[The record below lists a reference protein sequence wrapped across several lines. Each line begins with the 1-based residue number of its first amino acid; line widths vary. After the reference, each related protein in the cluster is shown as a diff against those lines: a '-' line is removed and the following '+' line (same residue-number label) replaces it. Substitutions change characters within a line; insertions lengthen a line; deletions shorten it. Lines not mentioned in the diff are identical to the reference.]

1 MDETPQKVKEAQK
14 GRPIKF
20 RKMNGP
26 GPEEQTMCEGALN
39 KPSSTALTVLN
50 GLSGM
55 ASIGGNLLV
64 LLTIYKQTRLHTI
77 SNCFIAS
84 LAVADIIVG
93 LVLSPIWAT
102 RSAMN
107 IWEDKEPLTIASECL
122 AAHTVVATSLNLCAV
137 SIDRYLAVVKVFRY
151 DTSLSERRCRIIICS
166 IWLAACL
173 ALLPRALIQDRLDLQ
188 KFWIVGCTITFFI
201 PLCVIAYCY
210 VRIFEVARSQAEK
223 IQVVSVSSETGRKAA
238 MNSIKERKI
247 ALTISIIIGL
257 FITLWSPSFVL
268 SSIQTFFADDC
279 LKIKLKQRWF
289 WTALVAFSNS
299 AVNPWVYALRGEE
312 YRSTFRKLLKRGDT
326 NLHLSFYNEKIE
338 TRRKRLQIDRVLE
351 S

>member
-1 MDETPQKVKEAQK
+1 
-14 GRPIKF
+14 
-20 RKMNGP
+20 
-26 GPEEQTMCEGALN
+26 
-39 KPSSTALTVLN
+39 
-50 GLSGM
+50 
-55 ASIGGNLLV
+55 
-64 LLTIYKQTRLHTI
+64 
-77 SNCFIAS
+77 
-84 LAVADIIVG
+84 
-93 LVLSPIWAT
+93 
-102 RSAMN
+102 MN
-107 IWEDKEPLTIASECL
+107 IWEEKESLTIASECL

-173 ALLPRALIQDRLDLQ
+173 ALLPRALIQDPLDLE
-188 KFWIVGCTITFFI
+188 KSWIVGCTITFSF
-201 PLCVIAYCY
+201 LYCY
-210 VRIFEVARSQAEK
+210 VHIFKVARSQAKK

-247 ALTISIIIGL
+247 ALTIAIIIGL

-279 LKIKLKQRWF
+279 LKIQLKQRWF

-312 YRSTFRKLLKRGDT
+312 YRSTFRKLLRRGDT
-326 NLHLSFYNEKIE
+326 NLHLSFYNEKIG
-338 TRRKRLQIDRVLE
+338 TRRKRLQIDRVQE

>member
-20 RKMNGP
+20 RKMNGT

-93 LVLSPIWAT
+93 LVLNPIWAT

-107 IWEDKEPLTIASECL
+107 I
-122 AAHTVVATSLNLCAV
+122 
-137 SIDRYLAVVKVFRY
+137 
-151 DTSLSERRCRIIICS
+151 
-166 IWLAACL
+166 
-173 ALLPRALIQDRLDLQ
+173 
-188 KFWIVGCTITFFI
+188 
-201 PLCVIAYCY
+201 
-210 VRIFEVARSQAEK
+210 
-223 IQVVSVSSETGRKAA
+223 
-238 MNSIKERKI
+238 
-247 ALTISIIIGL
+247 
-257 FITLWSPSFVL
+257 
-268 SSIQTFFADDC
+268 
-279 LKIKLKQRWF
+279 
-289 WTALVAFSNS
+289 
-299 AVNPWVYALRGEE
+299 
-312 YRSTFRKLLKRGDT
+312 
-326 NLHLSFYNEKIE
+326 
-338 TRRKRLQIDRVLE
+338 
-351 S
+351 

>member
-1 MDETPQKVKEAQK
+1 
-14 GRPIKF
+14 
-20 RKMNGP
+20 MNGT
-26 GPEEQTMCEGALN
+26 GPEEQAMCEGALN

-50 GLSGM
+50 SLSGM

-64 LLTIYKQTRLHTI
+64 LLTIYKQPRLHTI
-77 SNCFIAS
+77 SNCYIAS

-93 LVLSPIWAT
+93 LVLNPIWAT

-107 IWEDKEPLTIASECL
+107 IWEEKEPLTIASECL

-210 VRIFEVARSQAEK
+210 VHIFKVARSQAKK
-223 IQVVSVSSETGRKAA
+223 IQVVTVSSETGRKAA

-247 ALTISIIIGL
+247 ALTIAIIIGL

-299 AVNPWVYALRGEE
+299 AVNPWVYALREEE
-312 YRSTFRKLLKRGDT
+312 YRSTFRKLLRRG
-326 NLHLSFYNEKIE
+326 EK
-338 TRRKRLQIDRVLE
+338 TFTYPFTMKKLKQDRRKRLRIDCVLE

>member
-1 MDETPQKVKEAQK
+1 
-14 GRPIKF
+14 
-20 RKMNGP
+20 
-26 GPEEQTMCEGALN
+26 
-39 KPSSTALTVLN
+39 
-50 GLSGM
+50 
-55 ASIGGNLLV
+55 
-64 LLTIYKQTRLHTI
+64 
-77 SNCFIAS
+77 
-84 LAVADIIVG
+84 
-93 LVLSPIWAT
+93 
-102 RSAMN
+102 MN
-107 IWEDKEPLTIASECL
+107 IWEEKEPLTIASECL

-166 IWLAACL
+166 IWLAARL

-210 VRIFEVARSQAEK
+210 VHIFKVARSQAKK
-223 IQVVSVSSETGRKAA
+223 IQVVTVSSETGRKAA

-247 ALTISIIIGL
+247 ALTIAIIIGL

-299 AVNPWVYALRGEE
+299 AVNPWVYAFRGEE
-312 YRSTFRKLLKRGDT
+312 NRSAFRKLLRRGDK
-326 NLHLSFYNEKIE
+326 NLHISFYNEKTE
-338 TRRKRLQIDRVLE
+338 TRRTKKITNRLCTGKLT
-351 S
+351 

>member
-1 MDETPQKVKEAQK
+1 
-14 GRPIKF
+14 
-20 RKMNGP
+20 MNGT
-26 GPEEQTMCEGALN
+26 GPEEQAMCEGALN

-50 GLSGM
+50 SLSGM

-64 LLTIYKQTRLHTI
+64 LLTIYKQPRLHTI
-77 SNCFIAS
+77 SNYFIAS

-93 LVLSPIWAT
+93 LVINPIWAT

-107 IWEDKEPLTIASECL
+107 IWEEKEPLTIASECL

-173 ALLPRALIQDRLDLQ
+173 ALLPRALIQ
-188 KFWIVGCTITFFI
+188 FWIVGCTITFFI

-210 VRIFEVARSQAEK
+210 VHIFKVARSQAKK
-223 IQVVSVSSETGRKAA
+223 IQVVTVSSETGRKAA

-247 ALTISIIIGL
+247 ALTIAIIIGL

-289 WTALVAFSNS
+289 WTVLVAFSNS

-312 YRSTFRKLLKRGDT
+312 FRSTFRKLLRRGDK
-326 NLHLSFYNEKIE
+326 NLHLSFYNEKTE
-338 TRRKRLQIDRVLE
+338 TRQTKKITNRLCTGKLT
-351 S
+351 

>member
-1 MDETPQKVKEAQK
+1 
-14 GRPIKF
+14 
-20 RKMNGP
+20 MNGT
-26 GPEEQTMCEGALN
+26 GPEEQAMCEGALN

-50 GLSGM
+50 SLSGM

-64 LLTIYKQTRLHTI
+64 LLTIYKQPRLHTI

-93 LVLSPIWAT
+93 LVLNPIWAT

-107 IWEDKEPLTIASECL
+107 IWEEKEPLTIASECL

-137 SIDRYLAVVKVFRY
+137 SIDRYLAIVKVFRY

-210 VRIFEVARSQAEK
+210 VHIFKVARSQAKK
-223 IQVVSVSSETGRKAA
+223 IQVVTVSSETGRKAA

-247 ALTISIIIGL
+247 ALTIAIIIGL

-299 AVNPWVYALRGEE
+299 AVNPWVYALREEE
-312 YRSTFRKLLKRGDT
+312 YRSTFRKLLRRG
-326 NLHLSFYNEKIE
+326 EK
-338 TRRKRLQIDRVLE
+338 TFTYPFTMKKLKQDRRKRLRIDCVLE

>member
-1 MDETPQKVKEAQK
+1 
-14 GRPIKF
+14 
-20 RKMNGP
+20 MNGT
-26 GPEEQTMCEGALN
+26 GPEEQAMCEGALN

-50 GLSGM
+50 SLSGM

-64 LLTIYKQTRLHTI
+64 LLTIYKQPRLHTI

-93 LVLSPIWAT
+93 LVLNPIWAT

-107 IWEDKEPLTIASECL
+107 IWEEKEPLTIASECL

-210 VRIFEVARSQAEK
+210 VRIFEVARSQAKK
-223 IQVVSVSSETGRKAA
+223 IQVVSVSSETGRKVA

-299 AVNPWVYALRGEE
+299 AVNPWVYALREEE
-312 YRSTFRKLLKRGDT
+312 YRSTFRKLLRRG
-326 NLHLSFYNEKIE
+326 EK
-338 TRRKRLQIDRVLE
+338 TFTYPFTMKKLKQDRRKRLRIDCVLE

>member
-1 MDETPQKVKEAQK
+1 
-14 GRPIKF
+14 
-20 RKMNGP
+20 
-26 GPEEQTMCEGALN
+26 
-39 KPSSTALTVLN
+39 
-50 GLSGM
+50 M

-64 LLTIYKQTRLHTI
+64 LLTIYKQPCLHTI

-84 LAVADIIVG
+84 LAVADIN
-93 LVLSPIWAT
+93 LKLNPIWAT

-107 IWEDKEPLTIASECL
+107 IWEEKEPLTIASECL

-210 VRIFEVARSQAEK
+210 VHIFKVARSQAKK
-223 IQVVSVSSETGRKAA
+223 IQVVTVSSETGRKAA

-247 ALTISIIIGL
+247 ALTIAIIIGL

-299 AVNPWVYALRGEE
+299 AVNPWVYALREEE
-312 YRSTFRKLLKRGDT
+312 YRSTFRKLLRRG
-326 NLHLSFYNEKIE
+326 EK
-338 TRRKRLQIDRVLE
+338 TFTYPFTMKKLKQDRRKRLRIDCVLE

>member
-1 MDETPQKVKEAQK
+1 MKTPQKVKEAQK

-20 RKMNGP
+20 RKMNGT
-26 GPEEQTMCEGALN
+26 GPKEQGMCEGALN

-50 GLSGM
+50 SLSGM

-64 LLTIYKQTRLHTI
+64 LLTIYKQPRLHTI
-77 SNCFIAS
+77 SNYFIAS

-93 LVLSPIWAT
+93 LVLNPIWAT

-107 IWEDKEPLTIASECL
+107 IWKDKEPLTIASECL

-188 KFWIVGCTITFFI
+188 SLGLWGVQSPFSFLYVSLLTAMFTF
-201 PLCVIAYCY
+201 
-210 VRIFEVARSQAEK
+210 
-223 IQVVSVSSETGRKAA
+223 
-238 MNSIKERKI
+238 
-247 ALTISIIIGL
+247 
-257 FITLWSPSFVL
+257 
-268 SSIQTFFADDC
+268 
-279 LKIKLKQRWF
+279 
-289 WTALVAFSNS
+289 
-299 AVNPWVYALRGEE
+299 LR
-312 YRSTFRKLLKRGDT
+312 
-326 NLHLSFYNEKIE
+326 
-338 TRRKRLQIDRVLE
+338 
-351 S
+351 